1 MPISIKRAAIAIV
14 LFGVSFGYV
23 EAAVVVYLRDLSQP
37 ALERIQPGR
46 SPADLFPLLSIEDL
60 KANPPL
66 YKTLE
71 IELGREAATLVMIAA
86 LALAIG
92 QTGVERAAAFV
103 ATFGV
108 WDLSFYAF
116 LHWFIAWPPSV
127 RTWDLLFLVPV
138 PWAAPVLAP
147 VIVSLSMIAAG
158 GLVLARSSRSRPVR
172 LGGSHWA
179 GIVIGGAILVLSF
192 TWRFHG
198 LLAGGVPRHF
208 DWPLFALGEAIGLGS
223 FLHALERKG

>member
-1 MPISIKRAAIAIV
+1 MSTSLKRAAIAMV

-23 EAAVVVYLRDLSQP
+23 EAAVVVYLRELSQP
-37 ALERIQPGR
+37 AVERAQPGR
-46 SPADLFPLLSIEDL
+46 SPTDLFPLLSLEDL

-66 YKTLE
+66 FKTLE
-71 IELGREAATLVMIAA
+71 IELGREAATLIMIAA
-86 LALAIG
+86 LAVAIG
-92 QTGVERAAAFV
+92 QTGVERAAAFA

-116 LHWFIAWPPSV
+116 LRWLIQWPSSL

-158 GLVLARSSRSRPVR
+158 EMVFARSSRGHPMR
-172 LGGSHWA
+172 LDAFHWT
-179 GIVIGGAILVLSF
+179 GIMLGAAILVFSF
-192 TWRFHG
+192 TWRFPW
-198 LLAGGVPRHF
+198 LLGGGVPRHF
-208 DWPLFALGEAIGLGS
+208 DWLIFALGEAIGFGS
-223 FLHALERKG
+223 FLHALKRKG